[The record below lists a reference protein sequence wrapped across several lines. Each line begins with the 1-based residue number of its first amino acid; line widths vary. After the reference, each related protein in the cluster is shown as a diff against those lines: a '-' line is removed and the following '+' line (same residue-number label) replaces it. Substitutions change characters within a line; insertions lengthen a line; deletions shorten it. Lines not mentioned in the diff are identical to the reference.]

1 MLINLF
7 SLALRFFLD
16 CEMLRKAKLLHV
28 KFDSEGKVKCQLL
41 VEENQN
47 WTNCMAAEEGEN
59 IEGDIISWPPPLSD
73 NQSFKTMVME
83 RAGGSCLRKI
93 SGFQQGE

>member
-1 MLINLF
+1 MSLNFDMLKKTKLF
-7 SLALRFFLD
+7 HIKYCL
-16 CEMLRKAKLLHV
+16 
-28 KFDSEGKVKCQLL
+28 EGKVKCQLL

-47 WTNCMAAEEGEN
+47 WTNCIVSEEGEN

-93 SGFQQGE
+93 LGFQQREYTI